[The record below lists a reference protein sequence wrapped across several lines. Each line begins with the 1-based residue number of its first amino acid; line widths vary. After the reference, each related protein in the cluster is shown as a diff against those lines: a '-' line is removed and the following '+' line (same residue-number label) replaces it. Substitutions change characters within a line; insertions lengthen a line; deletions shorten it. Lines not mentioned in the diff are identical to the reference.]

1 LSDPGRNAPARAAE
15 RRFDEP
21 PLRDEILSIE
31 GLEVHARALAGRYTL
46 ARRGRAG
53 PRQFF
58 ARLDD
63 NARVLHEVYRTL
75 ATDGG
80 KGRNAAPVVEWLL
93 DNYHLI
99 EAQIVEIRQD
109 LPRRYFR
116 ELPKLASPDFAR
128 APRVYAMA
136 LDLIRH
142 SDASLNLQ
150 RLTRFVV
157 SFQTVTPLTIG
168 ELWAFPAMLK
178 VGLVENLRR
187 LAVEI
192 LADRNAQVEAARYLA
207 LVESAPKD
215 VDPPALPARLEG
227 AFVVELIQRM
237 RDYGP
242 EPLRIRLEERLAAM
256 GILAEDAVRNEHQH
270 QSMSQ
275 VSMANSITSLRLCC
289 SLDWSRFFERV
300 SVVEEIL
307 RSDPAA
313 VYAQMDFQSRD
324 LYRHAIEELAQ
335 PTAESQK
342 SVALRCIESARQASD
357 KKPDD
362 PRSTH
367 VGYHL
372 IADGRRGLEIDVA
385 FVPTLLQSARRF
397 VFRHA
402 AAFYLGAIGLLTAG
416 FSGAAILV
424 AGGGFANV
432 WILVLTLIPA
442 SEIAIS
448 ITQAIVA
455 RIGAPH
461 RLPRRDLKDGVP
473 EEGRT
478 MVIVPTLVPSLT
490 AVEHHLAHIEIQALA
505 NLDPMIHFA
514 LLTDFT
520 DAPEE
525 VMPNDAEI
533 VAAAVAGIQALNR
546 RHGGGKD
553 DRFYLFHRRRKWNA
567 SEQRWMGWERKRG
580 KIEEFNLLLRG
591 AADTTFTVTSGDASI
606 LPKVKY
612 CITLDSDTKLPRD
625 TAKELIGIALHPL
638 NRPHADPRTG
648 LITRGYAV
656 LQPRVSVTMSSA
668 AGSIFSRMY
677 AGRTGVDPYTTAV
690 SDTYQDLFEEGSY
703 TGKGLYDVDAFFH
716 ALAGRV
722 QENTLLSHDLFEGLF
737 ARCAFVSDLEVVD
750 DYPATVLAHT
760 KRQQRW
766 VRGDWQIAGWVLP
779 RVRTPRGV
787 EKNPLS
793 MISRWKV
800 LDNLRRSLVAPALLA
815 LLVAGWT
822 FLPGRPL
829 HWTIAVVGVLALP
842 LFRSLGS
849 LLGWPKP
856 SQPVGVF
863 LRGRT
868 EDVGPAL
875 AQTAISIVLLLRHA
889 RRMSNAI
896 FVTLWR
902 MIVSKKHLLEWE
914 SAGSTSRRMQSFG
927 ILDYLAAFPVS
938 PIVAVLILLAV
949 FLVRPEAAPLAA
961 PFAAV
966 WVAAPF
972 LAYWLSRPP
981 RPPRTQLKAAD
992 LGFLHRI
999 ARHTWSFFET
1009 FVGPGDHDL
1018 PPDNYQEGPIESI
1031 AHRTS
1036 PTNIGLGLLSTLAAH
1051 DFGYIGASALAD
1063 RVDKSLS
1070 TMEALERYEGHLLNW
1085 YDTKTLAPLRPRYV
1099 STVDSGNLAGVLI
1112 ALAHGLREIGDL
1124 PADQHRIRA
1133 GCLDTADVLRESVLF
1148 AAGVPGMK
1156 DAAMPLVHAIKVLK
1170 PRLEGWAAGGIALAD
1185 DDLARVEHALAA
1197 FQQSAPAT
1205 NERAAVLD
1213 WGGKLVA
1220 ALRSPDEGEPPR
1232 ARLDDLADRALAFVA
1247 GMRFSFLFDRERR
1260 LFSIGYRLADS
1271 EGPGR
1276 IDPTYYDL
1284 LASEARLASFLGVA
1298 MEDVPQTHWFRLGR
1312 GFVSV
1317 DGRPTLV
1324 SWGAS
1329 MFEYLMPLLLMESHG
1344 GTLLDQSCRNAVRR
1358 QIDYARSVGRPWGIS
1373 ESGFDLVDR
1382 QGHYQYRSFGVPG
1395 LGLKRGLA
1403 EDFVVSPYSVAL
1415 AAMIDPEAAVKNMRV
1430 LAQRG
1435 LLATHGFYE
1444 ALDFTSRARFAEVE
1458 AAVEPG
1464 DDRNGVIV
1472 RSFFAHHQGMTLVAL
1487 ANVLRDSVMVRR
1499 FHRDP
1504 HVRATEMLLQERMP
1518 RDVSITKPRPG
1529 DSPVTAAIVPAP
1541 AVRRHR
1547 SPHTPWPE
1555 AHFLS
1560 NGNLWTVVTNAGG
1573 GGSSCRGTMVTRIRE
1588 DPTRDLGGQFIYLR
1602 DVRSGVTWSATYQ
1615 PTTREPEEYE
1625 VQFHPD
1631 KAIFRRVDDE
1641 IETRLEIAVS
1651 PQDDVEVRRLSLTNR
1666 GDRPREIEVTSFA
1679 EIALAPMNEDL
1690 AHPAFGKLFLETRWL
1705 PECAAIVCTRRP
1717 RRLGEQG
1724 AVAVHV
1730 LSMESRAQGPIEWET
1745 DRVRFVG
1752 RGRDLMDPV
1761 ALDGR
1766 ALSGTTGAVLD
1777 PIASIRM
1784 RVRLAPGAFVRLAFG
1799 TGIAADLQAA
1809 TTLAETYHDP
1819 GAAARTFALAYTKTL
1834 MLLRHLG
1841 ITAEDAQLF
1850 DRLASRVL
1858 YVDPSLRAEP
1868 GTSARNR
1875 LGQEA
1880 FWSHGIS
1887 GDLPILLVSVIEDN
1901 DLALVVQA
1909 LKAQE
1914 YWRLK
1919 GLTVDLVIL
1928 NEHHADYRDEMQQ
1941 QLEALVATGLWAAWR
1956 GRPGGVFLLRSDG
1969 MGEDE
1974 VVHFKSGARVVL
1986 RGQRGDLAAQ
1996 LVVTAS
2002 KPEPEP
2008 PFVPTM
2014 PGLAGI
2020 DPAPEPPVGAL
2031 RIANEL
2037 GGFCADGD
2045 YVIVLNQDQ
2054 ETPLPWANV
2063 IANPGFGTIVT
2074 ASGAAWTWSENSREN
2089 RLTPFAN
2096 DPLIDPTAEAIFLRD
2111 DESGEV
2117 WAATPGPLRR
2127 DRRSSRWVIRHGPGS
2142 TTFAHSHAGISQ
2154 ELGVF
2159 VDRDDP
2165 IKFSLLGLTN
2175 HTGRVRRIS
2184 LFAYAEWALCPPR
2197 RGEHLHVVTEHDPA
2211 ARATLATNSWNQ
2223 EFPGRVAFLGSS
2235 EPFASATGDRRE
2247 FVGRNRSLARP
2258 AALERRELSG
2268 RSGAGLD
2275 PCGAIHVRV
2284 EIPPE
2289 ATHEVVFVLGEGR
2302 DRAHA
2307 ADLLDRHASVEAAI
2321 AARESVKA
2329 EWADLLG
2336 AIEVRTPDDSFDLIM
2351 NRWLLHQSLSSRLW
2365 ARSGYWQPSG
2375 AFGFRDQLQDVLAF
2389 LFSRPEMAR
2398 AHIVRA
2404 AARQFVEGDVQHWW
2418 HPSSGRGVRTRC
2430 SDDLLWL
2437 PFAVVTYLEATGDR
2451 GLLDEEVPFI
2461 EGPALEP
2468 GEAEAYG
2475 QPKISEQRATIYE
2488 HCARALDRGLTAGG
2502 HGLPLMG
2509 SGDWNDGMNRVGTQ
2523 GRGEST
2529 WLGWFLHAILT
2540 RFAPWSELREDAPRA
2555 ARCRAEAARLAV
2567 MLDHAWDGEW
2577 YRRGYFDDGTPLGSA
2592 QSEECKIDAIA
2603 QSWAVLSGGG
2613 APGRAERAMDSVR
2626 RLLIRRPGRV
2636 IQLLDPPFDAS
2647 PVDPG
2652 YIKAYV
2658 PGIRE
2663 NGGQYTHA
2671 AVWTAMAIAELGHG
2685 DEAVELFHMLNPINR
2700 TRTMEDVNRYKVE
2713 PYVIA
2718 ADIYTHSLHAGRGG
2732 WTWYTGSAAWLYRF
2746 GLEHILGLKR
2756 RGATFSLA
2764 PCIPT
2769 GWPRFSITW
2778 RIGKTTIAISVEN
2791 ADPRA
2796 GAVGESLLDGKPVD
2810 STAIPLVD
2818 DGERH
2823 ELRVVMGA
2831 PVPTAS

>member
-1 LSDPGRNAPARAAE
+1 MFDPGRNAPAPAAV

-21 PLRDEILSIE
+21 PLRAEILSIE
-31 GLEVHARALAGRYTL
+31 GLEAHARALAGQYTL

-63 NARVLHEVYRTL
+63 NARVLNEVYRTL
-75 ATDGG
+75 ATDAG

-93 DNYHLI
+93 DNYHLF

-128 APRVYAMA
+128 APRAYAMA

-150 RLTRFVV
+150 RLTCFVA

-192 LADRNAQVEAARYLA
+192 LADRNAQVEAARHLA
-207 LVESAPKD
+207 LVESVPKNF
-215 VDPPALPARLEG
+215 DPPAMPEQLTG

-237 RDYGP
+237 REDGP

-362 PRSTH
+362 PRSAH

-372 IADGRRGLEIDVA
+372 IAEGRRGLEVDVA
-385 FVPTLLQSARRF
+385 FVPTLLQTARRF

-402 AAFYLGAIGLLTAG
+402 AAFYLGAIGLLTAA
-416 FSGAAILV
+416 FSGTAILV
-424 AGGGFANV
+424 AGGGLANA
-432 WILVLTLIPA
+432 WIFVLALIPA

-448 ITQAIVA
+448 LTQAIVA
-455 RIGAPH
+455 RIAAPH
-461 RLPRRDLKDGVP
+461 RLPRRDLKAGVP

-478 MVIVPTLVPSLT
+478 MVIVPTLVPSLM
-490 AVEHHLAHIEIQALA
+490 AVEHHLAHLEIQALA

-533 VAAAVAGIQALNR
+533 VAAAVAGIEALNR
-546 RHGGGKD
+546 RHAGGKD
-553 DRFYLFHRRRKWNA
+553 DRFYFFHRRRTWNE

-580 KIEEFNLLLRG
+580 KIEGIQPAPARRRGHDVHGHEWRRLHPAEGPVLHHARQRHETPSRYGERADRHRAPPAQSSRCRPPHGAHHQRLWRPPAPCQRDDVERGRFNLLEDVRRPHRRRPVHHRRLGHLPGPVRRRQLHRQGALRRRR
-591 AADTTFTVTSGDASI
+591 V
-606 LPKVKY
+606 
-612 CITLDSDTKLPRD
+612 LPR
-625 TAKELIGIALHPL
+625 
-638 NRPHADPRTG
+638 
-648 LITRGYAV
+648 
-656 LQPRVSVTMSSA
+656 
-668 AGSIFSRMY
+668 
-677 AGRTGVDPYTTAV
+677 AGRAR
-690 SDTYQDLFEEGSY
+690 S
-703 TGKGLYDVDAFFH
+703 
-716 ALAGRV
+716 
-722 QENTLLSHDLFEGLF
+722 ENTLLSHDLFEGLF

-766 VRGDWQIAGWVLP
+766 VRGDWQIAGWILP
-779 RVRTPRGV
+779 RVRTSRGV

-815 LLVAGWT
+815 LLVSGWT

-849 LLGWPKP
+849 LVGWPRP
-856 SQPVGVF
+856 SQPLGVF

-875 AQTAISIVLLLRHA
+875 AQTGISIVLLLRHA

-896 FVTLWR
+896 LVTLWR
-902 MIVSKKHLLEWE
+902 MIVSKRHLLEWE

-938 PIVAVLILLAV
+938 PIVAVLIFLTV

-966 WVAAPF
+966 WLAAPF

-992 LGFLHRI
+992 VAFLHRI

-1009 FVGPGDHDL
+1009 FVGPEDHHL
-1018 PPDNYQEGPIESI
+1018 PPDNYQEGPVESL

-1051 DFGYIGASALAD
+1051 DFGYIGPSALAD

-1070 TMEALERYEGHLLNW
+1070 TMEALERHEGHLFNW

-1112 ALAHGLREIGDL
+1112 ALAHGLREIGEL
-1124 PADQHRIRA
+1124 PADQHRFRA

-1156 DAAMPLVHAIKVLK
+1156 DAAMPLVHAIKLLK
-1170 PRLEGWAAGGIALAD
+1170 PRLEGWATGSIALSD
-1185 DDLARVEHALAA
+1185 VDLACVEDAVAA

-1205 NERAAVLD
+1205 NEKAAVVE
-1213 WGGKLVA
+1213 WCAKLVA

-1232 ARLDDLADRALAFVA
+1232 ARLHELADRALAFVA

-1276 IDPTYYDL
+1276 IDPTCYDL

-1298 MEDVPQTHWFRLGR
+1298 MEEVPQAHWFRLGR

-1317 DGRPTLV
+1317 DSRPTLV

-1329 MFEYLMPLLLMESHG
+1329 MFEYLMPLLLMKSHG

-1358 QIDYARSVGRPWGIS
+1358 QIDYARSFGRPWGIS
-1373 ESGFDLVDR
+1373 ESGYDLVDR
-1382 QGHYQYRSFGVPG
+1382 HGQYQYRSFGVPE

-1403 EDFVVSPYSVAL
+1403 EDYVVSPYSSAL

-1430 LAQRG
+1430 LAHRG
-1435 LLATHGFYE
+1435 LLARHGFYE
-1444 ALDFTSRARFAEVE
+1444 ALDFTSHARFAGAET
-1458 AAVEPG
+1458 AIEPG

-1472 RSFFAHHQGMTLVAL
+1472 RSFLAHHQGMTLVAL

-1529 DSPVTAAIVPAP
+1529 DAPATEALVPAP
-1541 AVRRHR
+1541 VVRRHR

-1560 NGNLWTVVTNAGG
+1560 NGNFWTVVTNAGG

-1602 DVRSGVTWSATYQ
+1602 DVRSGATWSATYQ

-1631 KAIFRRVDDE
+1631 KAVFRRVDDE

-1679 EIALAPMNEDL
+1679 EVALAPMNEDL

-1705 PECAAIVCTRRP
+1705 PESAAIVCTRRP

-1730 LSMESRAQGPIEWET
+1730 LSMESRSQEPIEWET
-1745 DRVRFVG
+1745 DRVRFIG

-1799 TGIAADLQAA
+1799 TGMAANLQEA

-1868 GTSARNR
+1868 ETLGRNR
-1875 LGQEA
+1875 LGQQA
-1880 FWSHGIS
+1880 FWGHGIS
-1887 GDLPILLVSVIEDN
+1887 GDLPILLVSVIEEH
-1901 DLALVVQA
+1901 DLALVVQT

-1928 NEHHADYRDEMQQ
+1928 NEHQADYRDEMQQ

-1969 MGEDE
+1969 MSEDE

-1996 LVVTAS
+1996 LVVAAS
-2002 KPEPEP
+2002 KPQSEL
-2008 PFVPTM
+2008 PFVPAN
-2014 PGLAGI
+2014 PGLAAI
-2020 DPAPEPPVGAL
+2020 TPSRESSAGAL
-2031 RIANEL
+2031 RIANGL
-2037 GGFCADGD
+2037 GGFSVDGD
-2045 YVIVLNQDQ
+2045 YVIVLDEDE

-2074 ASGAAWTWSENSREN
+2074 AGGAAWTWSENSREN

-2096 DPLIDPTAEAIFLRD
+2096 DPLVDPTGEAIFLRD

-2127 DRRSSRWVIRHGPGS
+2127 DRRGGRWVIKHGPGS
-2142 TTFAHSHAGISQ
+2142 TTFTHSHAGISQ
-2154 ELGVF
+2154 ELEVF

-2175 HTGRVRRIS
+2175 HTDRVRRIS
-2184 LFAYAEWALCPPR
+2184 LFSYAEWALCPPR

-2235 EPFASATGDRRE
+2235 EPFCSATGDRRE

-2258 AALERRELSG
+2258 AALERKGLSG

-2275 PCGAIHVRV
+2275 ACGAIHVRV
-2284 EIPPE
+2284 EIPPG
-2289 ATHEVVFVLGEGR
+2289 ARHELVFVLGEGR

-2307 ADLLDRHASVEAAI
+2307 ADLLDRHATVEAAT
-2321 AARESVKA
+2321 AARELVKA

-2351 NRWLLHQSLSSRLW
+2351 NRWLLHQTLSSRLW

-2389 LFSRPEMAR
+2389 LFVRPEMAR
-2398 AHIVRA
+2398 EHILRA

-2418 HPSSGRGVRTRC
+2418 HPGSGRGVRTRC

-2461 EGPALEP
+2461 EG
-2468 GEAEAYG
+2468 
-2475 QPKISEQRATIYE
+2475 
-2488 HCARALDRGLTAGG
+2488 AG
-2502 HGLPLMG
+2502 
-2509 SGDWNDGMNRVGTQ
+2509 
-2523 GRGEST
+2523 
-2529 WLGWFLHAILT
+2529 A
-2540 RFAPWSELREDAPRA
+2540 
-2555 ARCRAEAARLAV
+2555 
-2567 MLDHAWDGEW
+2567 
-2577 YRRGYFDDGTPLGSA
+2577 
-2592 QSEECKIDAIA
+2592 
-2603 QSWAVLSGGG
+2603 
-2613 APGRAERAMDSVR
+2613 
-2626 RLLIRRPGRV
+2626 
-2636 IQLLDPPFDAS
+2636 
-2647 PVDPG
+2647 
-2652 YIKAYV
+2652 
-2658 PGIRE
+2658 
-2663 NGGQYTHA
+2663 
-2671 AVWTAMAIAELGHG
+2671 
-2685 DEAVELFHMLNPINR
+2685 R
-2700 TRTMEDVNRYKVE
+2700 TR
-2713 PYVIA
+2713 
-2718 ADIYTHSLHAGRGG
+2718 
-2732 WTWYTGSAAWLYRF
+2732 
-2746 GLEHILGLKR
+2746 
-2756 RGATFSLA
+2756 
-2764 PCIPT
+2764 
-2769 GWPRFSITW
+2769 
-2778 RIGKTTIAISVEN
+2778 
-2791 ADPRA
+2791 
-2796 GAVGESLLDGKPVD
+2796 
-2810 STAIPLVD
+2810 
-2818 DGERH
+2818 
-2823 ELRVVMGA
+2823 
-2831 PVPTAS
+2831 